1 MKKTLSLCF
10 AILLSG
16 CTNSMVSEIS
26 SASHSSVQK
35 PFSIQSSDTQFKGE
49 LSKESLTDFDNLT
62 SAFCNFNSIVP
73 TGKGDS
79 FFRLGTAIQY
89 CDPSVSDRFTYYCFE
104 NGCKHTDTTC
114 HAYIGNAEQ
123 FIAWEGVWYYSRIN
137 RDGEYELVRHNPD
150 TNEREVLVTYEKK
163 DDGSLWEYIS
173 SFFVSHNVLYIQVT
187 QNITDP
193 DSLEQS
199 VSGYI
204 DTIDISTLSQ
214 RKLSDCNDKD
224 SFFGGNGKKAVICH
238 VEYHQ
243 TVNGQMN
250 PYTELRIMD
259 LASGESELI
268 ADTDHGFSSYFD
280 LFQLVHHNELVY
292 LRSDEIHILNLESME
307 DRTIYHSDRKISCAW
322 FFGNRIRF
330 LEKTESES
338 DLSEK
343 MISLDGTELCDFPKM
358 VYTYDSGEQVT
369 RLAPRYLTEHG
380 QIGFIQDD
388 SGTNRY
394 GWISEKDYLNCD
406 LDKAV
411 YYNR

>member
-1 MKKTLSLCF
+1 MKKTLSLCL

-35 PFSIQSSDTQFKGE
+35 FSSIQFSDTQFKGE
-49 LSKESLTDFDNLT
+49 LSKESLTDFDNLVAD
-62 SAFCNFNSIVP
+62 SLSFNSLVSA
-73 TGKGDS
+73 GKGDS

-89 CDPSVSDRFTYYCFE
+89 CDPAVSDRFTYYCFE

-114 HAYIGNAEQ
+114 HAYVGNAEQ
-123 FIAWEGVWYYSRIN
+123 FIAWKGLWYYSRIN
-137 RDGEYELVRHNPD
+137 PDGEYELVRHNPD
-150 TNEREVLVTYEKK
+150 TNEREILVTYEKA
-163 DDGSLWEYIS
+163 DDGSLWESIS
-173 SFFVSHNVLYIQVT
+173 SFFVSHNVLYVTVT

-193 DSLEQS
+193 DSLEQT

-204 DTIDISTLSQ
+204 DTIDLNTLS
-214 RKLSDCNDKD
+214 RKKLSDCNDKD
-224 SFFGGNGKKAVICH
+224 QFLGGNGKKAVICH

-259 LASGESELI
+259 LATGQKELI
-268 ADTDHGFSSYFD
+268 ADTDHGFSPYTD
-280 LFQLVHHNELVY
+280 LFQLVNRDEAVY
-292 LRSDEIHILNLESME
+292 IRSNEIHILNLGSME
-307 DRTIYHSDRKISCAW
+307 DRTIYHTDRKISCAC

-330 LEKTESES
+330 LEKTENES

-343 MISLDGTELCDFPKM
+343 IISLDGTDLCDFPKM
-358 VYTYDSGEQVT
+358 IYTYDSGDQVT

-406 LDKAV
+406 LNKAI
-411 YYNR
+411 YYKK